1 MNDQDIVQS
10 RLKEIRRM
18 GQAGAEKLGDLLH
31 RQHYDFAHKLVP
43 YIIEKHFDELISGLA
58 DNSSQEWI
66 CRIWKDSGNVTLANY
81 SVAVHPICQFA
92 KASDGIGVVY
102 FVMPTPRTSG
112 ETLYTAIVFL
122 MSEDLPSTWLQR
134 YFTLELGSLLVQS
147 PDLKVFIEDGEPSV
161 HWTFAEWSDSKHI
174 NHGKFKFEP
183 TLDNFLAA
191 AVEEAQSEWDLN
203 WD

>member
-81 SVAVHPICQFA
+81 SVAVHCVTGKPN
-92 KASDGIGVVY
+92 
-102 FVMPTPRTSG
+102 P
-112 ETLYTAIVFL
+112 
-122 MSEDLPSTWLQR
+122 
-134 YFTLELGSLLVQS
+134 LVGW
-147 PDLKVFIEDGEPSV
+147 EG
-161 HWTFAEWSDSKHI
+161 
-174 NHGKFKFEP
+174 
-183 TLDNFLAA
+183 
-191 AVEEAQSEWDLN
+191 
-203 WD
+203 